1 MEFFETIRTRHS
13 CRSYKSAPVPDDLL
27 EKVLDAGRIAPSGSN
42 KQPWKFV
49 VVKNAKTRKALVPA
63 CKGQEFVGEAP
74 AVIVACGEVF
84 ETNRGDWM
92 GWHGMLLDI
101 AIAMDHMQ
109 LAAHAVGLATC
120 WIGAFNAEEVRKLL
134 GIPAE
139 LKIVGL
145 LPLGYAGGPL
155 KATPRKALNE
165 IVCYEKYGF

>member
-1 MEFFETIRTRHS
+1 MEFFETIKTRHS
-13 CRSYKSAPVPDDLL
+13 CRSYKSAHVPDDLL
-27 EKVLDAGRIAPSGSN
+27 AKVLEAARIAPSGSN

-49 VVKNAKTRKALVPA
+49 VVKNAKTRKALVSA

-74 AVIVACGEVF
+74 VVIVACGEVF

-120 WIGAFNAEEVRKLL
+120 WIGAFNAEEVHKLL
-134 GIPAE
+134 DIPKE

-145 LPLGYAGGPL
+145 LPVGYASDPL
-155 KATPRKALNE
+155 KTSPRKALNE
-165 IVCYEKYGF
+165 IVCYERYGF

>member
-13 CRSYKSAPVPDDLL
+13 CRAFKADPVPEDLL
-27 EKVLDAGRIAPSGSN
+27 AQVLEAARIAPSGSN

-49 VVKNAKTRKALVPA
+49 VVRDAQMRKALVQA

-109 LAAHAVGLATC
+109 LAAHALGLATC
-120 WIGAFNAEEVRKLL
+120 WIGAFNAEEVHRLL
-134 GIPAE
+134 GIPPE

-145 LPLGYAGGPL
+145 FPMGYPAKPL
-155 KATPRKALNE
+155 KVSTRKAMGE
-165 IVCYEKYGF
+165 IVCYERWTF